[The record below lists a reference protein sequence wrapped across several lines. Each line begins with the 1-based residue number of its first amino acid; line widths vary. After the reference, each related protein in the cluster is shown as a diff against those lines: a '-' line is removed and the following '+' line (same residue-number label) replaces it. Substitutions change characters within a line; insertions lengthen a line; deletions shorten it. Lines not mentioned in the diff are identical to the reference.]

1 MKTTSDDIISASWT
15 DRLSDCNILFRL
27 QSHPF
32 TIQRRFI
39 WGCCWMSVRKTNE
52 EQGKAA
58 FNLAAAAAAAAPP
71 FSSHFP
77 LCSSFYFIS
86 IFVCQTTRSSVFTIC
101 DALHTHNAPQFVY
114 ISTFVKGLPP
124 LLLYKTKTNPLLN
137 EENILRRATNLL
149 AFSPETIL
157 TDSRPLP
164 LLVTMTITM
173 S

>member
-52 EQGKAA
+52 EQGKGA
-58 FNLAAAAAAAAPP
+58 FNLAAAAAAPP

-101 DALHTHNAPQFVY
+101 DALHTHTTRRSLCIYQLLW
-114 ISTFVKGLPP
+114 KDC
-124 LLLYKTKTNPLLN
+124 LLYSFTKRKQTHCWMRKTFWDEQQIYWHSLLKQYWQ
-137 EENILRRATNLL
+137 IPARSRSWLL
-149 AFSPETIL
+149 WQ
-157 TDSRPLP
+157 
-164 LLVTMTITM
+164 
-173 S
+173 